1 MMKEQIKKYWFVLA
15 LLFTTSIVSI
25 IAYNSMNP
33 DNAVLDTHRSYID
46 KTINFPFRYRV
57 LVPFTIEYAR
67 MITGFPIKLL
77 YDAFTFI
84 FLWLSLALFFFF
96 LKKYLS
102 DTESLLGVL
111 LLNSLYFASYTLFQ
125 PCDIIVL
132 FISIASS
139 LIIVNK
145 LDDMRYNLLLF
156 AMLFI
161 GTFNKETTFFIA
173 LTYAIFKAE
182 SYLKTKKSS
191 ELILAVASFMSCIIP
206 YLLLRVIFGL
216 GGGYSGYIFM
226 LFINFTQP
234 FNIISAIAFFGVIL
248 FLAAKDFNAKP
259 KDLRFMFASGMFYLV
274 VNLFIGLYGELRLFI
289 PVMVFLIPMFLLQI
303 RTMSGFDSGNTMPS

>member
-15 LLFTTSIVSI
+15 LLFSTTAVSI
-25 IAYNSMNP
+25 IAYHAMNP
-33 DNAVLDTHRSYID
+33 DNSVQDIHKSYID
-46 KTINFPFRYRV
+46 KTINFPFRYRI

-67 MITGFPIKLL
+67 MITGLPIKLL

-84 FLWLSLALFFFF
+84 FLWMSLALFFFF
-96 LKKYLS
+96 LKKFLS

-111 LLNSLYFASYTLFQ
+111 LMNSLYCASYNLFQ

-132 FISIASS
+132 FIAVVSS

-145 LDDMRYNLLLF
+145 LDDMRYNLLLL

-173 LTYAIFKAE
+173 LTYAIFKVD
-182 SYLKTKKSS
+182 SYLKTKKAS
-191 ELILAVASFMSCIIP
+191 ELILAAASFISCIIP
-206 YLLLRVIFGL
+206 YLLLRIFLGL
-216 GGGYSGYIFM
+216 GGERGGYEFM
-226 LFINFTQP
+226 LFNNFTQP
-234 FNIISAIAFFGVIL
+234 IQLLSAAAFFGVIL
-248 FLAAKDFNAKP
+248 FLAVKDFNAKP
-259 KDLRFMFASGMFYLV
+259 KDLCLMFASGIVYMI

-289 PVMVFLIPMFLLQI
+289 PVMVFLIPMFLLQV
-303 RTMSGFDSGNTMPS
+303 RSEMSK